1 MQMRN
6 IHSQDKAVAALQQAY
21 AEERIPHAYLF
32 VGPDGVGKYTTA
44 EAFARLLLC
53 RSPIQNADRSGPVK
67 ADSCGQCPSCQLMD
81 AGNHPDFVLIYK
93 ELLQYTK
100 DGENDTA
107 PVEMPVDV
115 IREFFLDRAA
125 RKPVM
130 GPYTV
135 FVMDEAEKVN
145 SSSQNAMLK
154 ILEEPPSFCI
164 IILLC
169 SRLEEML
176 PTTRSRCR
184 ILSFGPVSE
193 TVIVEELT
201 RKGMDAS
208 HALFWARFSE
218 GRLGE
223 ALRWAQLEES
233 DKPVHAYEIKKELA
247 ERLCRLEPADLI
259 DTAGWL
265 IQSAKAVGDAWA
277 RQKPNVSTKDLFR
290 TAEKG
295 LLRMVLTL
303 LADLIKITYSE
314 ESSLVYSD
322 QIELVRQLSKKIN
335 AEEAAEK
342 IINIQK
348 LLGWVDASVNEKLI
362 FERLLLTWT
371 FSDILPVRS
380 DD

>member
-1 MQMRN
+1 MQMRD

-21 AEERIPHAYLF
+21 AEGRIPHAYLF
-32 VGPDGVGKYTTA
+32 VGPDGVGKRTTA

-53 RSPIQNADRSGPVK
+53 RSPIQNPDRSGPVK
-67 ADSCGQCPSCQLMD
+67 TDSCGRCPSCQLMD

-93 ELLQYTK
+93 ELLQYTEEGKEK
-100 DGENDTA
+100 DA
-107 PVEMPVDV
+107 PVEMPIDV
-115 IREFFLDRAA
+115 VREFFIERAA

-135 FVMDEAEKVN
+135 FVMEEAEKVN
-145 SSSQNAMLK
+145 TSSQNAMMK

-201 RKGMDAS
+201 RKGIDAS
-208 HALFWARFSE
+208 QALFWARFSE

-223 ALRWAQLEES
+223 ALRWARLRES
-233 DKPVHAYEIKKELA
+233 GKPVDAYEIKKELA
-247 ERLCRLEPADLI
+247 ERLSRLEPADLI

-303 LADLIKITYSE
+303 LADLMKITYSE

-322 QIELVRQLSKKIN
+322 QIEIVRQLSKKIN

-348 LLGWVDASVNEKLI
+348 LLGWVDANVNEKLI
-362 FERLLLTWT
+362 FERLLLIWT